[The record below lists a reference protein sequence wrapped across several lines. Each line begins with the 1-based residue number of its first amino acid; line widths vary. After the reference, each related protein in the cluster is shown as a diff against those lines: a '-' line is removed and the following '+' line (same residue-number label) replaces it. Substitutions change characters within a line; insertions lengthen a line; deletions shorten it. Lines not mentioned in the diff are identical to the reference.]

1 MAKRQNRRKKAK
13 AMKEIKGVDISYV
26 QEGIDYKKL
35 ADIGVKF
42 AIIRLGFGSKE
53 DVTAAGHIKGCI
65 DNGIDYGFYWYSY
78 AVNREMADE
87 ETKICIEV
95 LNKYK
100 KPSYPV
106 FWDMEEQRQ
115 IDALNNKQRTDFAIN
130 FCEAV
135 KKAGYPTGIY
145 VNPAWLENYYDKER
159 LIAKY
164 DIWLAHWTGDPNNK
178 SRYDYGQKMWQ
189 WGLDRIGGMDVDGNL
204 CFVDYPKMT
213 SEFYGD
219 AGDME
224 EAEEKPEKMF
234 EPGEEVLLKKAP
246 LFVSSTEKKKANT
259 LSGTYYI
266 HSPMVINNRIR
277 ITTPKGNDV
286 VTGWV
291 YTADCLKPVKKPK
304 PEIESGDIVRV
315 SSEAKYWDNGFEIP
329 SWVYDQMYFVSEVN
343 NGRAVI
349 GEYKNDIFYV
359 TGAIQDKYLI
369 PVNL

>member
-13 AMKEIKGVDISYV
+13 TMKEIKGVDISYV

-78 AVNREMADE
+78 AVNKEMADE
-87 ETKICIEV
+87 EIRVCIET
-95 LNKYK
+95 LDKYK
-100 KPSYPV
+100 KPAYPV
-106 FWDMEEQRQ
+106 FFDMEEKRQ
-115 IDALNNKQRTDFAIN
+115 IDTLTSEDRTNFAIN

-135 KKAGYPTGIY
+135 KSAGYPCGIY
-145 VNPAWLENYYDKER
+145 ANPSWMENYYKKER
-159 LIAKY
+159 LVGKY
-164 DIWLAHWTGDPNNK
+164 DIWLAHWTGSPTVK
-178 SRYDYGQKMWQ
+178 SRYDYGQTMWQ
-189 WGLDRIGGMDVDGNL
+189 WGLDRIGNMNVDGNI
-204 CFVDYPKMT
+204 CFVDYPAIT

-219 AGDME
+219 DMPE
-224 EAEEKPEKMF
+224 EEDKPEKIFLKDEAVMF
-234 EPGEEVLLKKAP
+234 KNAP
-246 LFVSSTEKKKANT
+246 LYISSTAKKKSNKVN
-259 LSGTYYI
+259 GTYYI
-266 HSPMVINNRIR
+266 HSVNTINGRIR
-277 ITTPKGNDV
+277 ITTPKGNED

-291 YTADCLKPVKKPK
+291 NISDCLAPLAEKKATVKK
-304 PEIESGDIVRV
+304 GDIVRV
-315 SSEAKYWDNGFEIP
+315 SPEAKYWDNGLTIP
-329 SWVYDQMYFVSEVN
+329 SWVYDVMYFVSEVH